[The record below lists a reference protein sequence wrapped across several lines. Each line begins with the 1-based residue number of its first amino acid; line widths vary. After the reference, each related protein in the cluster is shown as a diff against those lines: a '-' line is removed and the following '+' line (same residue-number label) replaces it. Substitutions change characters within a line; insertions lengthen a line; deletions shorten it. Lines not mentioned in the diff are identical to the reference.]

1 MVAAVLGAVVLLH
14 LFLPVHH
21 AGPAAR
27 LLPRVVKLDQ
37 AGDRFVRKLTMKKG
51 VTDAAIEIEASKQ
64 KTHHLSDAVKALAVE
79 LECLLEED
87 LILDGPL
94 VGEGRKVGQI
104 EHRPLEVVLV
114 PEQHAQRLLAVVS
127 VLFFGHRDV
136 LLHWTKESENS
147 LIFVTFIISRTDS
160 HLLSGISFVGDQT
173 SRARSF
179 TCSGLRSGAGTMSGQ
194 TAW

>member
-1 MVAAVLGAVVLLH
+1 MSW
-14 LFLPVHH
+14 
-21 AGPAAR
+21 
-27 LLPRVVKLDQ
+27 
-37 AGDRFVRKLTMKKG
+37 
-51 VTDAAIEIEASKQ
+51 VTDAGVQIEASKQ

-79 LECLLEED
+79 LECLLEQD

-114 PEQHAQRLLAVVS
+114 PEQHAQRLFAVVS

-136 LLHWTKESENS
+136 LLHWIKERETS
-147 LIFVTFIISRTDS
+147 LMYFFVILIISRRDS